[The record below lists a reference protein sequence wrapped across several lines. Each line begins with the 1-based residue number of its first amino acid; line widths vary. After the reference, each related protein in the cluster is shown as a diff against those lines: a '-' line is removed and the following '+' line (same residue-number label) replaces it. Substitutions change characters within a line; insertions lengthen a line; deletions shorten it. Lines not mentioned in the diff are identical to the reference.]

1 LQRTRKW
8 IAIQRQKGIF
18 EPVGGILVE
27 TRKMKDSGFKGMVFR
42 GVAAVVV
49 NLLYLRMKEG
59 RRDEGLRTKQS
70 INEFILTMAAHEAP
84 LNKESS

>member
-1 LQRTRKW
+1 
-8 IAIQRQKGIF
+8 
-18 EPVGGILVE
+18 
-27 TRKMKDSGFKGMVFR
+27 MVFR